1 VEEYRTREHGAN
13 MSKVQRV
20 MCKCVCVCVCVCVNG
35 IMKPIDYFVS

>member
-1 VEEYRTREHGAN
+1 MEEYRTREHGAN

-20 MCKCVCVCVCVCVNG
+20 MGVCVCVCVCVNG